1 MRNVFFVI
9 KCIFFV
15 DKGKEKRYNDNIKTG
30 KRPEAN
36 RGKEKKMTK
45 SKLEEDTLFKVKC
58 GEKFFDWFSQ
68 EFVES
73 GCCTTLVGK
82 KDFDLYEKHI
92 KRAANGEKV
101 EIVII

>member
-1 MRNVFFVI
+1 
-9 KCIFFV
+9 
-15 DKGKEKRYNDNIKTG
+15 
-30 KRPEAN
+30 
-36 RGKEKKMTK
+36 MTK
-45 SKLEEDTLFKVKC
+45 SELEENTLFKVKC
-58 GEKFFDWFSQ
+58 GGNFFNWFSK

-82 KDFDLYEKHI
+82 KDFDLYEKQI

>member
-1 MRNVFFVI
+1 
-9 KCIFFV
+9 
-15 DKGKEKRYNDNIKTG
+15 
-30 KRPEAN
+30 
-36 RGKEKKMTK
+36 MTK

-58 GEKFFDWFSQ
+58 GEKFFDWFQQ

-73 GCCTTLVGK
+73 SCCTTLVGK